1 MIVWLIGLSGSGKT
15 SVGKILYNKLSKSK
29 PYVFVDGDQVRQMWG
44 DDLGYEIKDREK
56 NAIRISKLCKF
67 LDQQNIN
74 VVAAVLS
81 NFPKWQSWNRNNF
94 SSYKEIFLDT
104 PIELLKKRDSKK
116 IYSRAKSGKLKN
128 VVGIDIEFTPPR
140 NCDLKIGMPEI
151 LKKPEE
157 IAAMIINRINQ

>member
-1 MIVWLIGLSGSGKT
+1 M
-15 SVGKILYNKLSKSK
+15 
-29 PYVFVDGDQVRQMWG
+29 
-44 DDLGYEIKDREK
+44 
-56 NAIRISKLCKF
+56 CKF

-81 NFPKWQSWNRNNF
+81 NYPKWQNWNRNNF
-94 SSYKEIFLDT
+94 TSYKEIFLDT

-140 NCDLKIGMPEI
+140 NYDLKIGLPEI
-151 LKKPEE
+151 LKNPEE
-157 IAAMIINRINQ
+157 IASMIIKEINQ

>member
-1 MIVWLIGLSGSGKT
+1 MIIWLIGLSGSGKT

-44 DDLGYEIKDREK
+44 DNLGYEIEDREK

-94 SSYKEIFLDT
+94 TSYKEIFLDT
-104 PIELLKKRDSKK
+104 PIELLKKRDGIHRILLPLSFMFLMIVDSYFFIFTLTTTYIFLFA
-116 IYSRAKSGKLKN
+116 IYSRYES
-128 VVGIDIEFTPPR
+128 E
-140 NCDLKIGMPEI
+140 
-151 LKKPEE
+151 
-157 IAAMIINRINQ
+157 

>member
-1 MIVWLIGLSGSGKT
+1 MIIWLIGLSGSGKT
-15 SVGKILYNKLSKSK
+15 SVGKGLYNKLSKSE
-29 PYVFVDGDQVRQMWG
+29 PFVFLDGDQVREMWG
-44 DDLGYEIKDREK
+44 DNLGYEVEDREK

-94 SSYKEIFLDT
+94 TSYKEIFLDT

-128 VVGIDIEFTPPR
+128 VVGIDIEFTPPK
-140 NCDLKIGMPEI
+140 NYDLKIGLPEI
-151 LKKPEE
+151 LKNPEE
-157 IAAMIINRINQ
+157 IASMIIKEINQ

>member
-1 MIVWLIGLSGSGKT
+1 MANIGLSGSGKT
-15 SVGKILYNKLSKSK
+15 SVGKILYNKLSKLK
-29 PYVFVDGDQVRQMWG
+29 PYVFIDGDQVRQMWG
-44 DDLGYEIKDREK
+44 DNLGYEIEDREK

-81 NFPKWQSWNRNNF
+81 NFPKWQRWNRNNF
-94 SSYKEIFLDT
+94 TSYKEIFLDT

-128 VVGIDIEFTPPR
+128 VVGIDIEFTPPK
-140 NCDLKIGMPEI
+140 NYDIKIGMPEI

-157 IAAMIINRINQ
+157 IAAMIIKEINQ